1 MAYFD
6 SVYFMYRCNR
16 NFANGFIIIIYLK
29 KLLRFDAGYSLM
41 RDRQIKRPTLLN
53 TKSVFFMVDKN
64 INIKNAR
71 IKFSRLPRCRK
82 RKSTKNHRLTFP
94 RKGFLVTFLPK
105 KVTLAYSVIPKES
118 QRTTTDKSSRIKFS
132 CLLLFQKK

>member
-6 SVYFMYRCNR
+6 SVYFIYRCNR
-16 NFANGFIIIIYLK
+16 NFANGFIIIYLK

-71 IKFSRLPRCRK
+71 IKFSRLPRCRE

-105 KVTLAYSVIPKES
+105 KVTLAYFFFK
-118 QRTTTDKSSRIKFS
+118 RKSKFIYR
-132 CLLLFQKK
+132 

>member
-6 SVYFMYRCNR
+6 SVYFIYRCNR

-53 TKSVFFMVDKN
+53 TKSVFFMGDKN

-71 IKFSRLPRCRK
+71 IKFSRLHRCRE
-82 RKSTKNHRLTFP
+82 RKSTKNHRLP
-94 RKGFLVTFLPK
+94 SRV
-105 KVTLAYSVIPKES
+105 KV
-118 QRTTTDKSSRIKFS
+118 FW
-132 CLLLFQKK
+132 LLLCLKK